1 MFVDFCF
8 RYLAEVVNGPDDNY
22 WIVSQ
27 LIGRHTREMS
37 ETDLTNKNT
46 LGEPHFEDQWWI
58 GAKSYVSIIFYS
70 VIIIN
75 LPGR

>member
-1 MFVDFCF
+1 MDFCF

-27 LIGRHTREMS
+27 LIDRHTREMS

-70 VIIIN
+70 VISIN